1 MTHKNF
7 PTDMDFII
15 SSINKKSITSF
26 RSTFIAF
33 WSVNEEF
40 MKQTY
45 HHVDSKEV
53 EKCSPNS
60 CICVS
65 IQTLQQA
72 ISYSTHV
79 TGQ

>member
-7 PTDMDFII
+7 PADMDCII
-15 SSINKKSITSF
+15 SSINRKSIRSF
-26 RSTFIAF
+26 QSIFIAF
-33 WSVNEEF
+33 WSVNGEF
-40 MKQTY
+40 MKQMY
-45 HHVDSKEV
+45 HHFDSTQVD
-53 EKCSPNS
+53 KCSPNS

>member
-7 PTDMDFII
+7 PADTDFII
-15 SSINKKSITSF
+15 SSINRKSIIPF
-26 RSTFIAF
+26 QSTFIAF
-33 WSVNEEF
+33 WSVNEDF
-40 MKQTY
+40 MKQIY
-45 HHVDSKEV
+45 HHIDSTQVDKRSQ
-53 EKCSPNS
+53 NS

-65 IQTLQQA
+65 IQTLQQP